1 MFSFDKTKINDFFKI
16 TSYVDS
22 RSTTVHL
29 MTSVFGGASLSSEH
43 NRLIRISAAF
53 FPISSLCWLTVVSV
67 GVENFEINPS
77 VKQTTAISSGTC
89 MCALRKTRK
98 AAAA

>member
-1 MFSFDKTKINDFFKI
+1 MFSFDRTKINDFFKI

-43 NRLIRISAAF
+43 KRLIRISAAF
-53 FPISSLCWLTVVSV
+53 FPISSLCWLTVV
-67 GVENFEINPS
+67 GLVENLNQS
-77 VKQTTAISSGTC
+77 VKTNYCYLFWNLYIRLTKNTQV
-89 MCALRKTRK
+89 
-98 AAAA
+98 AAA